1 MPEIPP
7 MNEMLSWLI
16 DAKRAAERQCADL
29 YNQMEQVRARAAILD
44 DAIDQAEK
52 LGAVR

>member
-1 MPEIPP
+1 MNEIPP
-7 MNEMLSWLI
+7 INEMLSWLI
-16 DAKRAAERQCADL
+16 DQKRAAERQSADL
-29 YNQMEQVRARAAILD
+29 YAKLDQSNARAAILA